1 MRITVMYG
9 RIVASSVVLAALL
22 LSNGCATTAN
32 DSKVQP
38 AVARVWPEAP
48 NEPRVRYVNAFSKPA
63 DLGISKGFFE
73 RLAEFFVGESDAHL
87 VRPMAVVQT
96 QDGTVCVGDPGA
108 KAVQC
113 FDQKRGRYRFIQAAQ
128 DQPLPSPVGLAV
140 GNHNEVYV
148 ADSVLAK
155 ILVIEPNAELA
166 TPILL
171 NTQLKQPAGLVFDP
185 VAQQLLVVDAAA
197 HQIVIFGL
205 DGQERARIGKRGNG
219 DGEFNYPTHISR
231 DQQGRLYVTDSL
243 NFRIQIL
250 DQAGKFI
257 SKFGHNGNALGDMS
271 RPKGVAVDRFEHV
284 YVVDA
289 LFHALQ
295 VFDPQGVFLLD
306 IGGQGQ
312 AAGEFWLPTGLFIS
326 DNNTIYIADAH
337 NQRVQVLQYIGDK
350 P

>member
-1 MRITVMYG
+1 MRKTVMFE
-9 RIVASSVVLAALL
+9 RTIASSMVLAMLFFISA
-22 LSNGCATTAN
+22 CATSPNELEVKATA
-32 DSKVQP
+32 
-38 AVARVWPEAP
+38 ARVWPESP
-48 NEPRVRYVNAFSKPA
+48 NEPRIRYMRAFSKPA

-73 RLAEFFVGESDAHL
+73 RIAEFFVGESDAHL

-128 DQPLPSPVGLAV
+128 DQPLPSPVGLAAGV
-140 GNHNEVYV
+140 RGEIYV
-148 ADSVLAK
+148 VDSVLAK
-155 ILVIEPNAELA
+155 ILVIEPHAELA
-166 TPILL
+166 NPLLL
-171 NTQLKQPAGLVFDP
+171 NTTLRQPTGVVFDP
-185 VAQQLLVVDAAA
+185 VAQQLVVVDAAA
-197 HQIVIFGL
+197 QQIVMFGL
-205 DGQERARIGKRGNG
+205 DGKERARIGRRGSG
-219 DGEFNYPTHISR
+219 DGEFNYPTHICR
-231 DQQGRLYVTDSL
+231 DHAGRLYVTDSL
-243 NFRIQIL
+243 NFRIQVL
-250 DQAGKFI
+250 DHDGKFI

-271 RPKGVAVDRFEHV
+271 RPKGVAVDQFDHV
-284 YVVDA
+284 YVIDA

-295 VFDPQGVFLLD
+295 VFDQQGVFLLD
-306 IGGQGQ
+306 VGGQGQ